1 MAHMGATIE
10 LPKQPAKQA
19 GFGPVLPAAALI
31 VVIGLVVAMG
41 AWLIGTNVASG
52 SRASDRSYDQIESL
66 RGAAT
71 LPLAGDASTDKVEG
85 LKGGAFLPLDDSYDL
100 IEALKSG
107 AFLPKTATGLDTAVR
122 GGWFVTPAATR
133 MTPLSGDGVSPSSQE
148 TRGLHGALP

>member
-19 GFGPVLPAAALI
+19 GFGPVIPAAALI

-52 SRASDRSYDQIESL
+52 SRATDGSYDQIESL
-66 RGAAT
+66 RGAAA
-71 LPLAGDASTDKVEG
+71 LSLAADRSTDKVES
-85 LKGGAFLPLDDSYDL
+85 LKGGAFLPLDNSYDL

-107 AFLPKTATGLDTAVR
+107 AFLPHVDTGLDTAVR
-122 GGWFVTPAATR
+122 GGWFVTPSATR
-133 MTPLSGDGVSPSSQE
+133 MTPLSGDGVVTGQQE